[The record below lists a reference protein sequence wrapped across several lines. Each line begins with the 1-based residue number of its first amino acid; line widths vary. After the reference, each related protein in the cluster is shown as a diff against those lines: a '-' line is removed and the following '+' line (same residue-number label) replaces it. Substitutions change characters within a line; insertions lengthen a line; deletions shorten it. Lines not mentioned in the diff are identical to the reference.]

1 MWAIPT
7 LGSRMGGATPPASA
21 RGEIALDCD
30 VLKVPEGD
38 VRIVTYTATARTSD
52 AEKLEFLGVTAT
64 RAALSP

>member
-1 MWAIPT
+1 M
-7 LGSRMGGATPPASA
+7 
-21 RGEIALDCD
+21 
-30 VLKVPEGD
+30 LKVPEGD